1 MTPPLVTRGVTTGLG
16 TGIQGIAT
24 ALSYFEALSNDLQES
39 LDEIAR
45 SIAQVQGQTDS
56 LVAIALQNKG

>member
-1 MTPPLVTRGVTTGLG
+1 MTPLLVTRGVTTGLG

-39 LDEIAR
+39 LDEIAK
-45 SIAQVQGQTDS
+45 SIVQLQDQIDS
-56 LVAIALQNKG
+56 LAAVTLQNR